1 MRGLGNTPLLLR
13 KLMRVEMSKEK
24 VIETLHQ
31 ALVNSLDE
39 APVEEVEILG
49 QVLGQVALGEIKVKD
64 D

>member
-1 MRGLGNTPLLLR
+1 
-13 KLMRVEMSKEK
+13 MRVGMSKEE